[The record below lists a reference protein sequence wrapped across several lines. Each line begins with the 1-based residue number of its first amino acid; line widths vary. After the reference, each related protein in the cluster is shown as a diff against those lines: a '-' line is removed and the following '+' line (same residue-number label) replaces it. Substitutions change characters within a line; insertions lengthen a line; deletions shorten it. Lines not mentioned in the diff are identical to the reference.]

1 MDDELKENVDSKSE
15 GLTIHQ
21 SIELE
26 FKQLI
31 ADLNLG
37 QYGSVALEVYTN
49 RILQILQP
57 APKT

>member
-1 MDDELKENVDSKSE
+1 MDDKLKENVDSKSE

-37 QYGSVALEVYTN
+37 QYGAVALEVYTN
-49 RILQILQP
+49 RILQIVQAKP
-57 APKT
+57 